1 MVFIDD
7 ALCDASL
14 CGNQPRVNSNNEVHM
29 FWLPLLLLFW
39 LMTVA
44 FTYVLF
50 YYESANGPHLEVLRS
65 RGSVPITILKGFLWS
80 LYSQLLVLLT
90 TATALH
96 RKYYRLPPDPP
107 KKNPIIFVHGLYHN
121 HTGWYL
127 YLRWFRRWGW
137 SHAKAINLRGK
148 FRSIHEFARILADEV
163 EKVMAESQSDQVD
176 LVGHS
181 MGGLVIR
188 SYLTEDHARAK
199 IRRVVTLGSP
209 HGGSKLAVL
218 GLGQAAK
225 EMVPGSAFLQ
235 SLSQGVQMPQGG
247 GFYSIYTLVDNMVLP
262 NESTKLA
269 WDGVKNLETRI
280 IDHVGLVF
288 CKQTARLVRECLEE
302 N

>member
-1 MVFIDD
+1 M
-7 ALCDASL
+7 S
-14 CGNQPRVNSNNEVHM
+14 
-29 FWLPLLLLFW
+29 WLLLLLLFW

-50 YYESANGPHLEVLRS
+50 YYESANGSHLEILRS
-65 RGSVPITILKGFLWS
+65 RGSVAVLILKGFLWS

-96 RKYYRLPPDPP
+96 RSYYNLPPDPAE
-107 KKNPIIFVHGLYHN
+107 KTPIIFVHGLYHN
-121 HTGWYL
+121 HTGWYF

-137 SHAKAINLRGK
+137 SHVKAVNLRGK
-148 FRSIHEFARILADEV
+148 FRSIHEFTRSLAEEV

-188 SYLTEDHARAK
+188 SYLTENPARAK

-225 EMVPGSAFLQ
+225 EMIPGSVFLQ
-235 SLSQGVQMPQGG
+235 SLSQSVQIPQGG
-247 GFYSIYTLVDNMVLP
+247 RFYSIYTIIDNMVLP
-262 NESTKLA
+262 NESTKLT
-269 WDGVKNLETRI
+269 WDGVRNLDSGI
-280 IDHVGLVF
+280 VDHVGLVF
-288 CKQTARLVRECLEE
+288 SKHTARLVKECLNEE
-302 N
+302 

>member
-225 EMVPGSAFLQ
+225 EMIPGSTFLQ